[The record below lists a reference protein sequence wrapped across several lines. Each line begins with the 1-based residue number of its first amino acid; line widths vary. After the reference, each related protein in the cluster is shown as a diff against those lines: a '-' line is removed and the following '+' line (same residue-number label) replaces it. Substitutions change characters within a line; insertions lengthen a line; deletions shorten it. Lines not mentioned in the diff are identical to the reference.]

1 MAGRVN
7 HAVLD
12 APARG
17 VVGLLCWWCF
27 LAGPS
32 IACAQ
37 AGTAPERQTSTTPA
51 KMDEALAKNWLDR
64 WERNISSDARNRY
77 CDREMGEELG
87 GLGATPQWL
96 ARFAGRPPTDR

>member
-1 MAGRVN
+1 MARRLN
-7 HAVLD
+7 HGVLD

-17 VVGLLCWWCF
+17 AVGLLCRWCS

-32 IACAQ
+32 IACGQ
-37 AGTAPERQTSTTPA
+37 AGAAPEVQTSTAPT
-51 KMDEALAKNWLDR
+51 KMDEALAKDWLDR
-64 WERNISSDARNRY
+64 WERNISSDARSRY